1 MSFGSSAARLIIPPL
16 KTTFFLMQEP
26 QPHSRLSA
34 KHNKPENPGQ
44 PTRNT
49 LKSVKT
55 KNPLFSENSA
65 HSALF
70 PDLPDFD
77 TYRVI

>member
-26 QPHSRLSA
+26 KPHSRLSA
-34 KHNKPENPGQ
+34 KQNKPENPGQ

-49 LKSVKT
+49 LKSVRT
-55 KNPLFSENSA
+55 KIPAFLNQS
-65 HSALF
+65 
-70 PDLPDFD
+70 PDTRQDPHILVF
-77 TYRVI
+77 IF